1 MRMVTRAS
9 TRRFRNIDRTQA
21 EDSGQEEL
29 ESKLQARELG
39 RELRLEK
46 EETAVIIEP
55 YPSRILVVLIRLHA
69 G

>member
-1 MRMVTRAS
+1 MVTRAS
-9 TRRFRNIDRTQA
+9 TLRFRNIDMTQA
-21 EDSGQEEL
+21 ADSGQEEQ

-55 YPSRILVVLIRLHA
+55 YSSWILVVLIRLHA
-69 G
+69 N